1 MSVREFI
8 DSPDT
13 VDFIVRR
20 TEYLDQY
27 ISENP
32 DVLITQTLAGR
43 YVIAYANIN
52 IFKSIINNFGTS
64 FISSI
69 STVLGLVDR
78 ASLESAGITQVQ
90 QQPYLDLSGR
100 GVLIGFVD
108 TGIDYTLDVF
118 RYEDRTSKIQFIYD
132 QSINTVPPEG
142 FFIGTEYTNAQI
154 NEALNTENPYDI
166 VPHQDTSGHGTFLA
180 SIAAGRE
187 IGDYIGAAP
196 DTELIIVKLK
206 KARRYYLER
215 FLVPVNQ
222 ENAFESSAVMIG
234 VEYIL
239 KKASQL
245 GRPVV
250 ICIGLGTNFGSHDGF
265 TLFEEYLSG
274 VSNLKGVCL
283 CTAAGNESQAR
294 HHMQGV
300 IKTHGE
306 TANIDLRVGADAGD
320 IYISIWS
327 GVSDRLAVAVRSP
340 TGELAG
346 RFAAVPGRVY
356 DANLI
361 LERASVIVEYH
372 FPVEGSG
379 GQVTIIKILS
389 ATPGTWT
396 ILVYGDIILNGS
408 FNAWLPMTGF
418 VSPEVEFLSA
428 TPYTTITLPGTMIG
442 SICSGAYN
450 NNNNIL
456 YSQSSWGPTR
466 MPMSAPDLVAP
477 GVDVGGFYPTGYG
490 TTSGTSVA
498 TAITAGAGAL
508 MMQWGVV
515 EGNDA
520 ALSTYQI
527 RAYLIRGCSR
537 REAVTYPN
545 PQWGYGVLNLL
556 QTFQIMRGI

>member
-27 ISENP
+27 IRENP
-32 DVLITQTLAGR
+32 GVLVTQTLAGR

-52 IFKSIINNFGTS
+52 VFKSIIDNFGTS

-69 STVLGLVDR
+69 SKVLGLVDR
-78 ASLESAGITQVQ
+78 ASLEAAGITQVQ
-90 QQPYLDLSGR
+90 QQPYLALSGR
-100 GVLIGFVD
+100 GVLIGIVD

-118 RYEDRTSKIQFIYD
+118 RYEDGTSKIQFIYD
-132 QSINTVPPEG
+132 QSINTVPPDG

-154 NEALNTENPYDI
+154 NEALAAENSYDI

-180 SIAAGRE
+180 SISAGRE
-187 IGDYIGAAP
+187 TGDYIGAAP
-196 DTELIIVKLK
+196 DAELIIVKLK

-215 FLVPVNQ
+215 YLVPENQ
-222 ENAFESSAVMIG
+222 ENAFETSAVMVG

-265 TLFEEYLSG
+265 SLFEEYLSG

-300 IKTHGE
+300 ISTQGE

-320 IYISIWS
+320 IYMSIWS
-327 GVSDRLAVAVRSP
+327 GVSDRMAVAVRSP

-346 RFAAVPGRVY
+346 RFAAVPGRIY
-356 DANLI
+356 EANLI
-361 LERASVIVEYH
+361 LERASIIVEYH

-379 GQVTIIKILS
+379 GQCTIVKIIS
-389 ATPGTWT
+389 ATPGIWT

-428 TPYTTITLPGTMIG
+428 TPYTTITIPGTMIG
-442 SICSGAYN
+442 SLCSGAYN

-466 MPMSAPDLVAP
+466 APVLAPDLVAP
-477 GVDVGGFYPTGYG
+477 GVDVGGFYPGGYG
-490 TTSGTSVA
+490 TMSGTSVA
-498 TAITAGAGAL
+498 TAITAGACAL
-508 MMQWGVV
+508 MMQWGVI
-515 EGNDA
+515 EGNDV

-537 REAVTYPN
+537 REAVAYPN